1 MTNNCCRAKDLIPPT
16 LVQNDLTLSNDLYG
30 DGCDSKDIYDFHDD
44 SDREEE
50 DCFNFMID
58 ENPKKKKGI
67 KTKLPGKEMWLKID
81 RSLD

>member
-1 MTNNCCRAKDLIPPT
+1 MVNCCCRAKDLIPPT

-30 DGCDSKDIYDFHDD
+30 DGCDSKDVYDFHDD
-44 SDREEE
+44 SDRDE

-67 KTKLPGKEMWLKID
+67 KTKLPGKEMW
-81 RSLD
+81 S